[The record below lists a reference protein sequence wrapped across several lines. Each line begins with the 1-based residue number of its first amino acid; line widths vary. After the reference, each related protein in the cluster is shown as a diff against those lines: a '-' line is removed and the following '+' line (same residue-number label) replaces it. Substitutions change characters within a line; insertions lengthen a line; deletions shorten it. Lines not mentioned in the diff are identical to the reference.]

1 MRAIRGS
8 SVLGPGTWS
17 EDQFGGYHVR
27 VSNRNETRH
36 VVVTGASS
44 GIGRA
49 TAMRLA
55 RAGFRVFAGVRRD
68 EDAES
73 LREAGLPGVVP
84 IIFDVTD
91 ATALAR
97 VTQEIEAEV
106 GSVGLAGL
114 VNNAGISGAGP
125 LETVDLD
132 EIRKCFEVNVMG
144 VLAVTR
150 ALLPLL
156 RKGTGRIVNM
166 SSGVGRVATPLMAPY
181 CVSKFALE
189 VISDELRMELHRS
202 GITVSVIEPGSI
214 TTPLIAKGDA
224 QINRVIEQIPADAPA
239 YYRSSMAKVREIV
252 SRPGK
257 DPEVVAKAVVEA
269 LTASRPRA
277 RYVVGGDAK
286 FLLLAAAVLPARAMD
301 ALLRRMVDL

>member
-1 MRAIRGS
+1 
-8 SVLGPGTWS
+8 
-17 EDQFGGYHVR
+17 
-27 VSNRNETRH
+27 VSNKNGTRY

-49 TAMRLA
+49 TTVRLV

-73 LREAGLPGVVP
+73 LNQIGLPGLTP
-84 IIFDVTD
+84 IILDVTD
-91 ATALAR
+91 ATTLAR
-97 VTQEIEAEV
+97 MTQEVEAEV

-125 LETVDLD
+125 VETVDLD
-132 EIRKCFEVNVMG
+132 EIRRCFEINVMG

-156 RKGTGRIVNM
+156 RMGTGRIVNM

-189 VISDELRMELHRS
+189 AISDELRMELHRS
-202 GITVSVIEPGSI
+202 GIAVSVIEPGSI
-214 TTPLIAKGDA
+214 TTPLIEKGNA
-224 QINRVIEQIPADAPA
+224 QIDRVIAQVPADAPA
-239 YYRSSMAKVREIV
+239 YYRSSLKKLQEVV

-257 DPEVVAKAVVEA
+257 DPEVVAKAVHTA
-269 LTASRPRA
+269 LTASRPRT

-286 FLLLAAAVLPARAMD
+286 LLLLIGRLPDRMLD
-301 ALLRRMVDL
+301 ALLRRVVDL